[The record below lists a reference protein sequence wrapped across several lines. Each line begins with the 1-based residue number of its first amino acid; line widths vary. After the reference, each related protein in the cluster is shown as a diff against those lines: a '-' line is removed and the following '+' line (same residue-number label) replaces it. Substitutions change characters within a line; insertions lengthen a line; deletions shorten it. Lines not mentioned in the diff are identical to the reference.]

1 MKFRNGREILE
12 ITSIKFNHKKREK
25 KKKRFQSNTLEKKLR
40 SALMY
45 INNKENIFGFKNYF
59 IFLEQSTKFYF
70 KKCVV

>member
-45 INNKENIFGFKNYF
+45 INNKENIFG
-59 IFLEQSTKFYF
+59 LG
-70 KKCVV
+70 